1 LVVLSDK
8 DIYRRLLK
16 KEITIHPILDARQI
30 QGAKIDLRLGNIV
43 YIIRHF
49 AQPCYDP
56 RTADPKVKYGEDRL
70 IGFCKAKE
78 NKGFIL
84 QPGDFAIAPL
94 FERVRIP
101 QFMIGRLDG
110 RSSLGRLGLVIHV
123 TAGGIDPGYAG
134 HITCELSNLGKVPIA
149 LHPLQRIASLTLE
162 TLDEEAILA
171 YRKRGHSEGKYS
183 DILTTMLSQDKEFT
197 THILDSVAEIL

>member
-1 LVVLSDK
+1 LVVISDK
-8 DIYRRLLK
+8 DIFRRLLK

-30 QGAKIDLRLGNIV
+30 QGAKIDLRLGNVV

-56 RTADPKVKYGEDRL
+56 RVADTGVEYGEERF
-70 IGFCKAKE
+70 IGFCRAE
-78 NKGFIL
+78 ERKGFIL

-101 QFMIGRLDG
+101 QYMIGRLDG
-110 RSSLGRLGLVIHV
+110 RSSLGRLGLVIHA

-162 TLDEEAILA
+162 TLSEEATSA
-171 YRKRGHSEGKYS
+171 YRKRGEAEGKYS
-183 DILTTMLSQDKEFT
+183 DQLTTKLREDKEFT
-197 THILDSVAEIL
+197 ASILDKVAEML

>member
-1 LVVLSDK
+1 MISDR
-8 DIYRRLLK
+8 DIFRRLLK
-16 KEITIHPILDARQI
+16 KEITVHPILDARQI
-30 QGAKIDLRLGNIV
+30 QGAKIDLRLGNVI

-56 RTADPKVKYGEDRL
+56 RIADPGVEYGEERF
-70 IGFCKAKE
+70 IGFCKAEEK
-78 NKGFIL
+78 KGFIL

-101 QFMIGRLDG
+101 QYMIGRLDG
-110 RSSLGRLGLVIHV
+110 RSSLGRLGLVIHA
-123 TAGGIDPGYAG
+123 TAGGIDPGYSG

-162 TLDEEAILA
+162 TLCEEAISA
-171 YRKRGHSEGKYS
+171 YRKRGQAEGKYT
-183 DILTTMLSQDKEFT
+183 DQLTTMLREDKEFST
-197 THILDSVAEIL
+197 SILDKVAEML